1 MGLGAL
7 IIAHPQ
13 GLRKVHSS
21 NGLKVPADSIPQA
34 HTWLL
39 DGVLASGVQESW
51 LRTGRWMYNAVV
63 QDTNWKSRVI
73 LDRRS
78 K

>member
-1 MGLGAL
+1 MG
-7 IIAHPQ
+7 
-13 GLRKVHSS
+13 
-21 NGLKVPADSIPQA
+21 NGLKVPADSIPKA

-51 LRTGRWMYNAVV
+51 LRTGRWMYNDVV

-73 LDRRS
+73 LDRSS